1 MNLVRTWIG
10 LVLLALGVFGIL
22 DAAGVAGFGATVGQ
36 WWPVAIIGLGLAA
49 MWSQRRVTFGPV
61 VLTVIGMALLA
72 GQLQWTDKDLFW
84 PTLLLL
90 CGVALLA
97 GLRHRKQPQLSRGES
112 MVVLGGAKAVDR
124 SEHFRHAD
132 VSAVFGG
139 STLDLRNA
147 HIDDQATV
155 DAFAL
160 FGGVDV
166 LVPKDWRIDLGG
178 MPIFGGYEDKTAGD
192 GTLPSDAPL
201 LKVNATAV
209 FGGVKVANE
218 PN

>member
-1 MNLVRTWIG
+1 MKLVRSWIG
-10 LVLLALGVFGIL
+10 LVLLVLGVFGIL
-22 DAAGVAGFGATVGQ
+22 DAAGVAGFEVTAGR
-36 WWPVAIIGLGLAA
+36 WWPVAIIGFGLAVL
-49 MWSQRRVTFGPV
+49 WSQRRLTFVPAVITV
-61 VLTVIGMALLA
+61 VGIALLA

-84 PTLLLL
+84 PAMLLVI
-90 CGVALLA
+90 GIAVLA
-97 GLRHRKQPQLSRGES
+97 GLRRRPASPRGES
-112 MVVLGGAKAVDR
+112 MVVFGGAKAVDR
-124 SEHFRHAD
+124 SAHLKHAD
-132 VSAVFGG
+132 VSAIFGG
-139 STLDLRNA
+139 STLDLRQA

-166 LVPKDWRIDLGG
+166 LVPKDWRVELGG
-178 MPIFGGYEDKTAGD
+178 LPILGGYEDKTTGD
-192 GTLPSDAPL
+192 GSLAPDAPL

>member
-1 MNLVRTWIG
+1 
-10 LVLLALGVFGIL
+10 
-22 DAAGVAGFGATVGQ
+22 
-36 WWPVAIIGLGLAA
+36 
-49 MWSQRRVTFGPV
+49 
-61 VLTVIGMALLA
+61 
-72 GQLQWTDKDLFW
+72 KDLFW